1 MKLKTYIELSDSELA
16 DILTIYLDNEE
27 YTLEALKRAVLNYLG
42 TNSCKVTSI
51 DRESL
56 EMLISEMK
64 EYVNSILN
72 FND

>member
-27 YTLEALKRAVLNYLG
+27 YTLEALKRVVLNYLG
-42 TNSCKVTSI
+42 TNSCEVTSI